1 MSNFME
7 NYEDV
12 NSRIERFKQLYPKG
26 SILTYKEFFEP
37 ENGWVMFRCEVRKDA
52 QSDKPDSS
60 DYAFGDRNLYPK
72 NIARFYCEDTAT
84 SAQGRALNAVIPTN
98 GKKPTK
104 QDMSKTIKVEN
115 ESDPWTIKEKP
126 MPKAMDTEAIAKSL
140 DGEIVSEVPTCKH
153 GLMTLKEGTSAR
165 GAYHGYVC
173 KFSGVGPGEQC
184 KPIWYELSPAGVW
197 RPRKAN

>member
-26 SILTYKEFFEP
+26 SILTFVELFQP
-37 ENGWVMFRCEVRKDA
+37 ENGWVLVRCEVRKDA
-52 QSDKPDSS
+52 ESIAPDSS
-60 DYAFGDRNLYPK
+60 DIAFGDRALYPK
-72 NIARFYCEDTAT
+72 NISRFFCEDTAT

-115 ESDPWTIKEKP
+115 PVD
-126 MPKAMDTEAIAKSL
+126 
-140 DGEIVSEVPTCKH
+140 
-153 GLMTLKEGTSAR
+153 
-165 GAYHGYVC
+165 
-173 KFSGVGPGEQC
+173 
-184 KPIWYELSPAGVW
+184 VW
-197 RPRKAN
+197 ATV